1 MAPGI
6 DPQGCDFV
14 AASTP
19 CTDLQGLWVHGN
31 LLSALPSNLGHL
43 TSLRTLQLVGNRL
56 QALPESISALTQLT
70 DLGLAGNQ
78 LTAAPAVL
86 GSLSELAVNGV
97 PRSSQAQICVAVSS
111 HASGGL
117 LRSLLSSFLCP
128 YNNLVSIL
136 FRPLLTPHCTPK
148 YVHHAHLLLH
158 CSCWRRYWHASFL
171 LCKSQLNTSLATATQ
186 LQDH

>member
-1 MAPGI
+1 M
-6 DPQGCDFV
+6 
-14 AASTP
+14 AASTR
-19 CTDLQGLWVHGN
+19 CIDLQGLWVHGN
-31 LLSALPSNLGHL
+31 LLSALPSNLGQL

-70 DLGLAGNQ
+70 DLGVAGNQ

-86 GSLSELAVNGV
+86 GSLGELAVDGV
-97 PRSSQAQICVAVSS
+97 LRSSQAQLCIAVSG

-117 LRSLLSSFLCP
+117 PRSLLSSFLCP

-148 YVHHAHLLLH
+148 YVHHAHVLLH
-158 CSCWRRYWHASFL
+158 CSCSRRYWHASFL
-171 LCKSQLNTSLATATQ
+171 LCKSQLNTLLATAT
-186 LQDH
+186 